1 MCFGI
6 GKKLDYL
13 HTDGQIVG
21 WKTVAEMGRERD
33 LIYLYWWKTRARGSM
48 EEGRTLG
55 ARDCQLS
62 AHSTQSSAFAGCFF
76 LSPPSFCHISFLTS
90 PSPSTHC
97 VLTLRYHRTSVPID
111 TPLTWVSGQNQTV
124 QPMHES
130 TTDWSSFPQLPFFFQ
145 PLFQIDTPP
154 PGNRCCW
161 DQDICSLIHSP
172 PTLDPLAVCMYSG
185 SARS

>member
-1 MCFGI
+1 MFWHWEEIRLFTYLWPNCWVENGDGN
-6 GKKLDYL
+6 GKGKRLDLSVLVEDMGKRVYGRRQDSGRSRL
-13 HTDGQIVG
+13 RTICPQHTEQYICG
-21 WKTVAEMGRERD
+21 
-33 LIYLYWWKTRARGSM
+33 LLLPFPS
-48 EEGRTLG
+48 LL
-55 ARDCQLS
+55 LS
-62 AHSTQSSAFAGCFF
+62 HFF
-76 LSPPSFCHISFLTS
+76 LNFSISLYTLYPHSSLPSHQRADR
-90 PSPSTHC
+90 P
-97 VLTLRYHRTSVPID
+97 
-111 TPLTWVSGQNQTV
+111 PLTWVSGQNQTV

-172 PTLDPLAVCMYSG
+172 PTLDPLAVCTYSG